1 MKTSTIFVQNL
12 LCQRLRELKLNTVV
26 FTIDGVAK
34 NLIFHLIYSPCSWS
48 NKKIIYLIRL
58 KSHYRF
64 LVDMAQE
71 SFCNNKIMIWQ
82 NYDIFNL
89 ERSEPMIIIFQ

>member
-34 NLIFHLIYSPCSWS
+34 NLIFHLIYSPCS
-48 NKKIIYLIRL
+48 
-58 KSHYRF
+58 
-64 LVDMAQE
+64 
-71 SFCNNKIMIWQ
+71 
-82 NYDIFNL
+82 
-89 ERSEPMIIIFQ
+89 